1 MDTITVIR
9 FKPLTIDSVAEIMP
23 LLEYAASRT
32 CDYTVAGLLMWTDYF
47 KYEYAIVD
55 NTLFIKGV
63 DENDMSTPAFSMP
76 IGAMPLPVS
85 LRMVAAYC
93 RANGMPLRFSAVPED
108 RLGDFYSL
116 GACHIEELT
125 DWADY
130 LYDAEALAT
139 LPGNKY
145 SKKRNHVNRFM
156 TEHPGYR
163 YERLTSELVPA
174 VRDFYLGITSPKE
187 GTEATAAEERRQVF
201 NVLDNY
207 CRLPFEGGVLSTP
220 DDGIVAFAIG
230 EVIGDTLYVHIEKM
244 RHDINGAGETIN
256 KMFASDMRERHGVA
270 FINREE
276 DVGDEGLRK
285 AKMSYHPAMLLKK
298 YDLSVISNA

>member
-1 MDTITVIR
+1 MDTITAIR
-9 FKPLTIDSVAEIMP
+9 FKPVTVDSVPEIAP
-23 LLEYAASRT
+23 LLEYADSRT
-32 CDYTVAGLLMWTDYF
+32 CDYTVAGLLMWADYF
-47 KYEYAIVD
+47 KYEYAIID

-76 IGAMPLPVS
+76 IGAMPLRKA
-85 LRMVAAYC
+85 LRTVADYC
-93 RANGMPLRFSAVPED
+93 RENGLPLRFSAVPED

-145 SKKRNHVNRFM
+145 SKKRNHVNHFIA
-156 TEHPGYR
+156 EHPGYS
-163 YERLTSELVPA
+163 YEPLTAGNVAA
-174 VRDFYLGITSPKE
+174 VRDFFNSISLPKDSSE
-187 GTEATAAEERRQVF
+187 PTAAEERRQVF
-201 NVLDNY
+201 HVLDNFA
-207 CRLPFEGGVLSTP
+207 RLPFEGAVLSTP
-220 DDGIVAFAIG
+220 EDGIVAFAIG

-244 RHDINGAGETIN
+244 RHEINGAGETIN
-256 KMFASDMRERHGVA
+256 KLFAADMRERHNVA
-270 FINREE
+270 YINREE

-285 AKMSYHPAMLLKK
+285 AKMSYHPSMLLKK

>member
-1 MDTITVIR
+1 MDTITVIK
-9 FKPLTIDSVAEIMP
+9 FKPLTINSLTEIVP
-23 LLEYAASRT
+23 LLGYADSRT
-32 CDYTVAGLLMWTDYF
+32 CDYTAAGLLMWADYF
-47 KYEYAIVD
+47 KYEYAIAD

-63 DENDMSTPAFSMP
+63 DENDRSAAAFSMP
-76 IGAMPLPVS
+76 IGAMPLRKS
-85 LRMVAAYC
+85 LRIVAEYC
-93 RANGMPLRFSAVPED
+93 RANNTPLRFSAVPED

-130 LYDAEALAT
+130 LYDAESLAT

-145 SKKRNHVNRFM
+145 SKKRNHVNRFIA
-156 TEHPGYR
+156 EHPGYT
-163 YERLTSELVPA
+163 YQRLTPELTSRVKE
-174 VRDFYLGITSPKE
+174 FYNGLSREKDLYDP
-187 GTEATAAEERRQVF
+187 TAAEERRQTF
-201 NVLDNY
+201 NMLDNY
-207 CRLPFEGGVLSTP
+207 ESLPFEGAVLSTP
-220 DDGIVAFAIG
+220 ADGIVAFAIG

-256 KMFASDMRERHGVA
+256 KMFAADMLDRHKIRY
-270 FINREE
+270 INREE

-298 YDLSVISNA
+298 YDLSVISNS